1 MAIQNLSRRN
11 FLQGAMVAGAGV
23 ASAGV
28 LAACASSTEGEGEGA
43 LSATGDDRE
52 WEAEADLVVLGS
64 GCAGMYGAYHAADA
78 GLSVILLEKQPEE
91 TAGGDTR
98 CMGGYMNRKNMT
110 MELLTKSYSFGDV
123 DEEWAEKIVDGSL
136 DTVDFLLDHGCEWEA
151 AEDGFLKGNGPAV
164 YECLRDAML
173 SKNVDV
179 RYEMPA
185 TALIQNDDGEVI
197 GVVAANNGEPVNVKA
212 KRAVLIATG
221 AYTCNE
227 QLVWDFNFPGLKM
240 YSVSSPHL
248 TGDGLLMAAN
258 LGARIGK
265 VSKGVEFDAF
275 VSKAASE
282 AVGTGVEML
291 KPPTP
296 SLIYV
301 NGNAKRFQD
310 EYLNMQHSKTTLP
323 MTDFSGSM
331 AEYRSGEARYDNAV
345 MWEVFDQAAFDSG
358 SVGNTMSNMTWANV
372 IPSEGYVWSEDNQVE
387 LDKGWIL
394 KAETIEEL
402 AAKMGVDAAALAE
415 TVASYNAGCES
426 GEDAFGRN
434 PDMLIPL
441 GAGPYY
447 AVELGISMLYTIGGL
462 MTDANGRTVDWSNTP
477 IPRLYSAG
485 NVGTVGSY
493 LAAIAARGNMTQA
506 LMAVED
512 IQALSAWDEA

>member
-1 MAIQNLSRRN
+1 
-11 FLQGAMVAGAGV
+11 
-23 ASAGV
+23 
-28 LAACASSTEGEGEGA
+28 
-43 LSATGDDRE
+43 
-52 WEAEADLVVLGS
+52 
-64 GCAGMYGAYHAADA
+64 
-78 GLSVILLEKQPEE
+78 
-91 TAGGDTR
+91 
-98 CMGGYMNRKNMT
+98 
-110 MELLTKSYSFGDV
+110 
-123 DEEWAEKIVDGSL
+123 
-136 DTVDFLLDHGCEWEA
+136 
-151 AEDGFLKGNGPAV
+151 
-164 YECLRDAML
+164 
-173 SKNVDV
+173 
-179 RYEMPA
+179 
-185 TALIQNDDGEVI
+185 
-197 GVVAANNGEPVNVKA
+197 
-212 KRAVLIATG
+212 
-221 AYTCNE
+221 
-227 QLVWDFNFPGLKM
+227 
-240 YSVSSPHL
+240 
-248 TGDGLLMAAN
+248 
-258 LGARIGK
+258 
-265 VSKGVEFDAF
+265 
-275 VSKAASE
+275 
-282 AVGTGVEML
+282 
-291 KPPTP
+291 
-296 SLIYV
+296 
-301 NGNAKRFQD
+301 
-310 EYLNMQHSKTTLP
+310 